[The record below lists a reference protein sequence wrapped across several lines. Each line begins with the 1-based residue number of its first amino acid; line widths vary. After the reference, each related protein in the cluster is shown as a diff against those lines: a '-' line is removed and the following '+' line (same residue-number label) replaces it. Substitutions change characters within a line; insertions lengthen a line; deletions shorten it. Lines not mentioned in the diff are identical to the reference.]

1 MRKAIFYSSLV
12 VAILLLVSIINIL
25 LFDLNRL
32 TDYGYGYLVGKTSL
46 FLLVAGVVYLSKKR
60 KVTLP
65 PASTSQT

>member
-32 TDYGYGYLVGKTSL
+32 TDYGYGYLVGKTLL